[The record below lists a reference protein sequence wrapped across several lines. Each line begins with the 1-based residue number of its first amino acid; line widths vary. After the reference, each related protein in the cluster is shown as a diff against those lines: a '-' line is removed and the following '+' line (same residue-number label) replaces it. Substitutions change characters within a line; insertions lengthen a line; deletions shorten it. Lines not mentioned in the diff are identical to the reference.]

1 MESFKQFQVKNEDNE
16 YTNIYNLNI
25 NNLCNAGIPKE
36 NEVKFDMLLDGIL
49 LNNKQFNNIKNKRDD
64 LN

>member
-49 LNNKQFNNIKNKRDD
+49 LNNKQFNNIKNKRAD

>member
-1 MESFKQFQVKNEDNE
+1 MESFKQFQVKNEDSE

-25 NNLCNAGIPKE
+25 NNLCNSGIPKE
-36 NEVKFDMLLDGIL
+36 NEIKFDMLLDGIL
-49 LNNKQFNNIKNKRDD
+49 LNNKQFNNIKNKRAD

>member
-16 YTNIYNLNI
+16 YRNIYNLNI
-25 NNLCNAGIPKE
+25 NNLCNAGITKE
-36 NEVKFDMLLDGIL
+36 NEIKFDMLLDGIL
-49 LNNKQFNNIKNKRDD
+49 LNNKQFNNIENKRTD

>member
-16 YTNIYNLNI
+16 YTNIYSLNI

-49 LNNKQFNNIKNKRDD
+49 LNNKQFNNIKNKRAD

>member
-49 LNNKQFNNIKNKRDD
+49 LNNKQFNNIKNKRAE